1 MVDTITP
8 AVLFD
13 LRRRGESFDLL
24 DVRTPAEYGEAHV
37 DGARNVPLDRLDAK
51 AIAAERAGRPGT
63 LYVVCKSGGRSR
75 QACEKLIASGFTAVA
90 SVEGGTAAC
99 EAAGLPLIRG
109 RKAMSLERQVR
120 ILAGSIVFAGVAL
133 AWLLNNPYWT
143 LLSGF
148 IGAGLVFAGITDT
161 CGMGMMLAKMPW
173 NQAPRV
179 ATAGA
184 TCSTASRGAMMALT
198 LVSLA
203 GAAIAAD
210 HTKDSLDLVKQST
223 AAGKALLVDVREED
237 EWTEGHVVEAKHL
250 ALSAL
255 EKGVPAD
262 QLSKT
267 LPKDKVIYV
276 HCQAGGRCKKAADI
290 LAKNGYDVRALKP
303 GFPDLEKAGFP
314 TAKGK

>member
-8 AVLFD
+8 AVLAET
-13 LRRRGESFDLL
+13 LRRGESFDLL

-37 DGARNVPLDRLDAK
+37 DGARNVPLDRLDPK

-75 QACEKLIASGFTAVA
+75 QACEKLLAAGLTAVA

-99 EAAGLPLIRG
+99 ETAGLRLIRG

-120 ILAGSIVFAGVAL
+120 ICAGALVVLGVAL
-133 AWLLNNPYWT
+133 AWFTQTPAWT

-173 NQAPRV
+173 NQAPR
-179 ATAGA
+179 GA
-184 TCSTASRGAMMALT
+184 TCSTASHGAVVAVA

-203 GAAIAAD
+203 GQALAAE

-223 AAGKALLVDVREED
+223 AAGKAILVDVREEE
-237 EWTEGHVVEAKHL
+237 EWVEGHVVDAKL
-250 ALSAL
+250 LPLSTL
-255 EKGVPAD
+255 EKGIPTD
-262 QLSKT
+262 ELTKT
-267 LPKDKVIYV
+267 LAKGKIVYV

-290 LAKNGYDVRALKP
+290 LAKSGYDVRALKP